1 MRTGSILFFIFL
13 SQGFLFAQTVR
24 VGGTIK
30 DKEHFPVTGA
40 LVEWADNPAY
50 HAITDS
56 LGLFVLHIPSVKD
69 EYRLTIKAFGF
80 SSREITIPAT
90 DANKNIEYNLA
101 PDGRTNI
108 TVEVEG
114 NKVKGERE
122 RLNAGGI
129 YLDPKT
135 PQNFVSAFGDF
146 NKVISSIGM
155 GVSSNNELSST
166 YNVRGGNYDEN
177 LVYVNNMQIYRPF
190 LAKTGQQEGLSFI
203 NPDLVEK
210 ISFYAGGWQPRYGD
224 KLSSVLDVKYKHPT
238 QFKASASLGLLGAT
252 LHAENASKNKRWS
265 YAFGARHK
273 RAGYLLNSLP
283 TKGEYKPRFYDVQG
297 IVNYNFKTTKD
308 AEGINN
314 HSISLIYS
322 WAYNDYRF
330 EPSTRETK
338 FGTLSQPKTF
348 SVAYDGKERMEYNT
362 GQIGLMHYLR
372 LSPKLRIE
380 TVGYLVKS
388 VEREYRDVMAAYRL
402 CDTDPDPNN
411 QSFNQCLF
419 VTGLGSDYNYSR
431 NKLESS
437 IGSVGERAYYHWN
450 DQNDIE
456 MGLIFTSENIQDKL
470 YEYSIQDSA
479 DYITGSTFVSSQAN
493 LKSHR
498 LEYYVQHSYHTKDSL
513 HYVTYGARLNYWSLN
528 NQFLVSPR
536 ISYAFKPKWKRDMVF
551 RLATGVYQQPPFYR
565 ELRNQQ
571 GVVNTSLQAQRSWHV
586 IGGMD
591 YNLKLWNRPFKF
603 ITEAYFKLLDKVV
616 PYDVENIRLRYY
628 GQNSA
633 QAYVTGVDFRLSGE
647 FVKGAESWFSLG
659 FLQTK
664 EKVDGDPRGYI
675 RRPTDQLINA
685 SIFFRDHI
693 PNNPSLQVYLTLSYL
708 SGFPFGPK
716 DRPDLRASFAS
727 PAYRR
732 VDIGFAKL
740 VSYSD
745 KRIEKKKLFESIWIT
760 AEVLNLLGVSNT
772 ISYDWIKDGNGFQY
786 AIPNT
791 LSSRFLNIK
800 ITVRY

>member
-1 MRTGSILFFIFL
+1 VRTGSILFFIFL

-24 VGGTIK
+24 VGGVIK
-30 DKEHFPVTGA
+30 DREHVPIAGA
-40 LVEWADNPAY
+40 LIEWMDNPNY
-50 HAITDS
+50 HTITDS
-56 LGLFVLHIPSVKD
+56 LGLFVLNVPAVQND
-69 EYRLTIKAFGF
+69 YRFTVKAFGF
-80 SSREITIPAT
+80 SSREIIVPAA
-90 DANKNIEYNLA
+90 DASKNVEYDLA
-101 PDGRTNI
+101 SDGRTNF

-114 NKVKGERE
+114 NKTKGERE

-224 KLSSVLDVKYKHPT
+224 KLSSVLDVRYKRPT
-238 QFKASASLGLLGAT
+238 QFKASASVGLLGAT
-252 LHAENASKNKRWS
+252 LHAENASKNKRLS

-273 RAGYLLNSLP
+273 RAGYLLSSLP

-297 IVNYNFKTTKD
+297 IVNYNFNTNKD
-308 AEGINN
+308 EGGISN

-330 EPSTRETK
+330 EPTTRETK

-362 GQIGLMHYLR
+362 GQVGLMHYLR

-380 TVGYLVKS
+380 TVGYIVKS

-419 VTGLGSDYNYSR
+419 TTGLGSDYNYSR

-456 MGLIFTSENIQDKL
+456 MGLIFTSENIRDKL
-470 YEYSIQDSA
+470 YEYSLQDSA
-479 DYITGSTFVSSQAN
+479 DYITGSTFVSSQAQ
-493 LKSHR
+493 LSSHR
-498 LEYYVQHSYHTKDSL
+498 FEYYLQHSYHTKDSL

-571 GVVNTSLQAQRSWHV
+571 GIVNTSLQAQRSWHV
-586 IGGMD
+586 IGGLD

-664 EKVDGDPRGYI
+664 EKVDGDNRGYI

-716 DRPDLRASFAS
+716 DRPDLRASFDS
-727 PAYRR
+727 PSYRR

>member
-1 MRTGSILFFIFL
+1 VRIGAILFFILL
-13 SQGFLFAQTVR
+13 SQSYLLAQSKR
-24 VGGTIK
+24 VTGTIK
-30 DKEHFPVTGA
+30 DKESISIAGA
-40 LVEWADNPAY
+40 VVEWIENPTY

-56 LGLFVLHIPSVKD
+56 TGSFILSIPAD
-69 EYRLTIKAFGF
+69 REEYVISIRAFGF
-80 SSREITIPAT
+80 LKKEFSIPVA
-90 DANKNIEYNLA
+90 DINKNIVYTLTSDSKANFS
-101 PDGRTNI
+101 
-108 TVEVEG
+108 VEVKG
-114 NKVKGERE
+114 NKIRGERE

-155 GVSSNNELSST
+155 GVSSNNELSNT

-190 LAKTGQQEGLSFI
+190 FAKTGQQEGLSFV
-203 NPDLVEK
+203 NPDLVDK
-210 ISFYAGGWQPRYGD
+210 ISFYAGGWQPRFGD
-224 KLSSVLDVKYKHPT
+224 KLSSVLDVRYKRPT

-252 LHAENASKNKRWS
+252 IHAENASKNKRLS

-273 RAGYLLNSLP
+273 RAGYLLSTLP

-297 IVNYNFKTTKD
+297 IVNYDFNPTKD
-308 AEGINN
+308 EDGISN

-330 EPSTRETK
+330 EPTTRETK

-348 SVAYDGKERMEYNT
+348 SVAYEGKERMEYNT
-362 GQIGLMHYLR
+362 GQIGLMHYFR
-372 LSPKLRIE
+372 VSPKLRLE
-380 TVGYLVKS
+380 TVSYLVKS

-437 IGSVGERAYYHWN
+437 IGSVGERAYYNWS
-450 DQNDIE
+450 DQSQIE

-479 DYITGSTFVSSQAN
+479 DFISGSTFVTSQTK
-493 LKSHR
+493 LVSHR
-498 LEYYVQHSYHTKDSL
+498 FEYYLQHSYHTKDSL

-528 NQFLVSPR
+528 DQLLVSPR
-536 ISYAFKPKWKRDMVF
+536 ISYAFKPLWKRDMVF
-551 RLATGVYQQPPFYR
+551 RLATGIYQQPGFYR

-571 GVVNTSLQAQRSWHV
+571 GQVNRSIQAQRSWHV
-586 IGGMD
+586 IGGLD

-603 ITEAYFKLLDKVV
+603 ITEAYFKLLDKVI

-628 GQNSA
+628 GENNA

-664 EKVDGDPRGYI
+664 EKVEGDDRGYI
-675 RRPTDQLINA
+675 RRPSDQLINA

-727 PAYRR
+727 PSYRR

-745 KRIEKKKLFESIWIT
+745 KKIEKKKLFESIWIT

-772 ISYDWIKDGNGFQY
+772 ISYDWIKDANGFQY

-800 ITVRY
+800 ITARY

>member
-1 MRTGSILFFIFL
+1 MRTGLILFFIFL
-13 SQGFLFAQTVR
+13 SQGFLFAQSVR
-24 VGGTIK
+24 VSGVIK
-30 DKEHFPVTGA
+30 DKEHFPIAGA
-40 LVEWADNPAY
+40 LVEWANNAAY
-50 HAITDS
+50 QTSTDS
-56 LGLFVLHIPSVKD
+56 LGFFTLNVPSVQK
-69 EYRLTIKAFGF
+69 EYRLTIKALGF
-80 SSREITIPAT
+80 SSAEISISAA
-90 DANKNIEYNLA
+90 DVAKNIEYNLVS
-101 PDGRTNI
+101 DGRTSI
-108 TVEVEG
+108 SVDVEG
-114 NKVKGERE
+114 NKTKGERE

-155 GVSSNNELSST
+155 GVSANNELSST

-224 KLSSVLDVKYKHPT
+224 KLSSVLDVKYKRPT
-238 QFKASASLGLLGAT
+238 QFKASASVGLLGAT
-252 LHAENASKNKRWS
+252 LHAENASKNKRLS
-265 YAFGARHK
+265 YALGARHK
-273 RAGYLLNSLP
+273 RAGYLLSSLP
-283 TKGEYKPRFYDVQG
+283 TKGDYKPRFYDVQG

-308 AEGINN
+308 EEGISD
-314 HSISLIYS
+314 HSISFIYS

-330 EPSTRETK
+330 EPTTRETK

-348 SVAYDGKERMEYNT
+348 SVAYEGKERMEYNT
-362 GQIGLMHYLR
+362 GQVGLMHYLR

-402 CDTDPDPNN
+402 CDTDPDPNH

-470 YEYSIQDSA
+470 YEYSLQDSA
-479 DYITGSTFVSSQAN
+479 DYISGSTFVSSQAK
-493 LKSHR
+493 LASHR
-498 LEYYVQHSYHTKDSL
+498 FEYYVQHSYHTKDSL

-528 NQFLVSPR
+528 NQLLVSPR

-551 RLATGVYQQPPFYR
+551 RLATGLYQQPPFYR

-586 IGGMD
+586 IGGLD

-616 PYDVENIRLRYY
+616 PYDIENIRLRYY

-664 EKVDGDPRGYI
+664 EKVNGDDRGYI

-727 PAYRR
+727 PSYRR

-760 AEVLNLLGVSNT
+760 AEVLNLLGVANT
-772 ISYDWIKDGNGFQY
+772 ISYDWIKDANGFQY

>member
-13 SQGFLFAQTVR
+13 SQGFLFAQSVR
-24 VGGTIK
+24 INGVLK
-30 DKEHFPVTGA
+30 DKEHFPIAGA
-40 LVEWADNPAY
+40 LVEWADNAGY
-50 HAITDS
+50 QTSTDS
-56 LGLFVLHIPSVKD
+56 LGFFILDVPSVGN
-69 EYRLTIKAFGF
+69 EYRLTIKALGF
-80 SSREITIPAT
+80 SSTTITIPAA
-90 DANKNIEYNLA
+90 DINKKLEYNLV
-101 PDGRTNI
+101 PDGRTSI
-108 TVEVEG
+108 SVDIEG

-155 GVSSNNELSST
+155 GVSANNELSST

-224 KLSSVLDVKYKHPT
+224 KLSSVLDVRYKRPT

-252 LHAENASKNKRWS
+252 LHAENASRNKRLS

-273 RAGYLLNSLP
+273 RAGYLLSSLP

-308 AEGINN
+308 DEGNSD
-314 HSISLIYS
+314 HSFSLIYS

-348 SVAYDGKERMEYNT
+348 SVAYEGKERMEYNT
-362 GQIGLMHYLR
+362 GQVGLMHYLR

-431 NKLESS
+431 NKLESTV
-437 IGSVGERAYYHWN
+437 GSVGERAYYHWN
-450 DQNDIE
+450 DQSDIE

-470 YEYSIQDSA
+470 YEYSLQDSS
-479 DYITGSTFVSSQAN
+479 DYITGSTFVSSQGK
-493 LKSHR
+493 LTSHR
-498 LEYYVQHSYHTKDSL
+498 FEYYLQHSYHTKDSL
-513 HYVTYGARLNYWSLN
+513 HYITYGARLNYWSLN

-551 RLATGVYQQPPFYR
+551 RLATGIYQQPPFYR

-586 IGGMD
+586 IGGVD

-616 PYDVENIRLRYY
+616 PYDIENIRLRYY

-664 EKVDGDPRGYI
+664 EKVEGDDRGYI

-727 PAYRR
+727 PSYRR

-760 AEVLNLLGVSNT
+760 AEVLNLLGVANT
-772 ISYDWIKDGNGFQY
+772 ISYDWIKDANGFQY

>member
-1 MRTGSILFFIFL
+1 MRTGAVLFFVFL
-13 SQGFLFAQTVR
+13 SQSFLLAQSVR
-24 VGGTIK
+24 VTGVLK
-30 DKEHFPVTGA
+30 DKEHIPITGA
-40 LVEWADNPAY
+40 VIEWLNNTSY
-50 HAITDS
+50 HTSTDS
-56 LGLFVLHIPSVKD
+56 TGLFVLTIPSSQK
-69 EYRLTIKAFGF
+69 EYVLAVKAFGYLN
-80 SSREITIPAT
+80 REITIASS
-90 DANKNIEYNLA
+90 DAGKPIEYMLTS
-101 PDGRTNI
+101 DGKANFS
-108 TVEVEG
+108 VEVKG
-114 NKVKGERE
+114 NKQKGERE

-155 GVSSNNELSST
+155 GVSSNNEFSST

-210 ISFYAGGWQPRYGD
+210 ISFYAGGWQPRFGD
-224 KLSSVLDVKYKHPT
+224 KLSSVLDVKYKRPT
-238 QFKASASLGLLGAT
+238 QFKASASVGLLGAT
-252 LHAENASKNKRWS
+252 LHAENASKNKRLS

-273 RAGYLLNSLP
+273 RAGYLLSTLP

-297 IVNYNFKTTKD
+297 IVNYDFLKTKD
-308 AEGINN
+308 KDGISN
-314 HSISLIYS
+314 HSISFIYS

-330 EPSTRETK
+330 EPTTRETK

-348 SVAYDGKERMEYNT
+348 SVAYNGKERMEYNT

-419 VTGLGSDYNYSR
+419 VTGYGGDYNYSR

-437 IGSVGERAYYHWN
+437 IGSVGERAYYNWN

-456 MGLIFTSENIQDKL
+456 MGLIFTSEHIQDKL

-479 DYITGSTFVSSQAN
+479 DYVSGNTFVSSKAN
-493 LKSHR
+493 LTSHR
-498 LEYYVQHSYHTKDSL
+498 LEYYLQHSYHSKDSL
-513 HYVTYGARLNYWSLN
+513 HYITYGARLNYWSLN

-536 ISYAFKPKWKRDMVF
+536 ISYAFKPRWKRDMVF
-551 RLATGVYQQPPFYR
+551 RLATGIYQQPPFYR

-586 IGGMD
+586 IGGLD
-591 YNLKLWNRPFKF
+591 YNLQLWNRPFKF
-603 ITEAYFKLLDKVV
+603 IAEGYFKLLDKVV
-616 PYDVENIRLRYY
+616 PYDVDNIRLRYY

-664 EKVDGDPRGYI
+664 EKVEGDPRGYI

-716 DRPDLRASFAS
+716 NSPDLRASFSS
-727 PAYRR
+727 PSYRR

-745 KRIEKKKLFESIWIT
+745 KKIEKKKLFESIWIT

-772 ISYDWIKDGNGFQY
+772 ISYDWVKDSNGYQY

-800 ITVRY
+800 ITARY